1 MMRIEFIY
9 MVLEMINE
17 LYQTNNDENILIA
30 RKYLNILKNNGY
42 KFRLLDGSI
51 VLYEYRPLFTSK
63 L

>member
-30 RKYLNILKNNGY
+30 RKYLNILKNNVY